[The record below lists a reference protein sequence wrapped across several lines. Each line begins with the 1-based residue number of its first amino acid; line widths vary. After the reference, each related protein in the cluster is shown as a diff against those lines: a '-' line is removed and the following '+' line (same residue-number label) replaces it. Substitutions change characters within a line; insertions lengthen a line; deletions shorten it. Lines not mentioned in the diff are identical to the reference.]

1 MQRRGGGRSSDAG
14 GGGSHSG
21 SDSLSWHKDIHEA
34 RLKESSPREDR
45 EVTSPLKLTTEENNL
60 KAIAGK
66 AKKLLF
72 LSSRGAS
79 AEENNTSVA
88 DGKNQ
93 SADVQVM
100 STSSEA
106 MQASV
111 HQVERKALDE
121 KVVVQQMKSMIG
133 SAGQESTR
141 SKIRGRKGDTQL
153 RKKREV
159 HTTAM
164 EGVVLEKKRGFKLY
178 DEEEEM
184 ANMKK
189 QKIDVVMDESDIS
202 STHLNAGL
210 QDQPCASQ

>member
-1 MQRRGGGRSSDAG
+1 
-14 GGGSHSG
+14 
-21 SDSLSWHKDIHEA
+21 
-34 RLKESSPREDR
+34 
-45 EVTSPLKLTTEENNL
+45 
-60 KAIAGK
+60 
-66 AKKLLF
+66 
-72 LSSRGAS
+72 
-79 AEENNTSVA
+79 
-88 DGKNQ
+88 
-93 SADVQVM
+93 M
-100 STSSEA
+100 STISEA

-164 EGVVLEKKRGFKLY
+164 EGVVLEKKRGLEPY

-189 QKIDVVMDESDIS
+189 QKIDVVMEESDIS